1 MKRLLVLALA
11 VTGVLAAGC
20 FVRFGTF
27 IEDTNHF
34 VGLASNL
41 TNVDVVAASVQVDF
55 LSSSG
60 TIVDTENVS
69 PCTRTLQK
77 QMNSPV
83 EATAPSSINARTTKE
98 TVRPLTFGHKT
109 VADLD
114 VDEHTIAI
122 TTSADEKT
130 TDITGTIH
138 ANEDLENVHVCAA
151 LFDND
156 GNVIAVGRDFST
168 TPGDI
173 DDNHTGTFD
182 VSVDTSDIDVGDID
196 QYELWFDAI
205 AHNDVTAPVVVGP
218 NDVSEAVHNSGELSP
233 TASVAAG
240 DFTTPDNAFSN
251 NNVYATVSDVDGTT
265 KSEVYRD
272 YNIDDE
278 VPDDSDIDGI
288 AVRVDWFLDAVGTS
302 GQIKVELSWDGGTTW
317 TSAKSNADRSTDV
330 AHTVTLGGSSDK
342 WGHNWDTD
350 ELTNAN
356 FRVRIT
362 AQTSAG
368 DIRDFSFDW
377 IPVTV
382 YYTEN

>member
-1 MKRLLVLALA
+1 MKRLLVLVLA
-11 VTGVLAAGC
+11 VTGILAAGC
-20 FVRFGTF
+20 IVRFGIF
-27 IEDTNHF
+27 NEDTNHF

-55 LSSSG
+55 LNSSG
-60 TIVDTENVS
+60 TIVYTENVS

-83 EATAPSSINARTTKE
+83 EATAPSSINASTTKE

-114 VDEHTIAI
+114 VDEDNIAI
-122 TTSADEKT
+122 TTTADEDET
-130 TDITGTIH
+130 HITGSID
-138 ANEDLENVHVCAA
+138 ANEDLGNVHVCAA

-156 GNVIAVGRDFST
+156 GNVIAVGHDFST
-168 TPGDI
+168 TLDVI
-173 DDNHTGTFD
+173 DEDDTGTFD

-218 NDVSEAVHNSGELSP
+218 NDVSEAVHNTGTLSP
-233 TASVAAG
+233 TVSVGA
-240 DFTTPDNAFSN
+240 DFTTPNNAFSN
-251 NNVYATVSDVDGTT
+251 NNEYATVNDVDGTT

-272 YNIDDE
+272 YNIDDA
-278 VPDDSDIDGI
+278 VPDGADIQGI

-317 TSAKSNADRSTDV
+317 STAKTNADRSTD
-330 AHTVTLGGSSDK
+330 ADHTVTLGGSSDD
-342 WGHNWDTD
+342 WGRNWDTD

-356 FRVRIT
+356 FWLKIK
-362 AQTSAG
+362 AETSAG
-368 DIRDFSFDW
+368 DSRDFSFDW

-382 YYTEN
+382 YYIEN

>member
-27 IEDTNHF
+27 NDDSNHF

-55 LSSSG
+55 LNSSG

-114 VDEHTIAI
+114 VDEDTIAI
-122 TTSADEKT
+122 TTSADEDT
-130 TDITGTIH
+130 TDITGSID

-156 GNVIAVGRDFST
+156 GNVIAVGHDFST

-205 AHNDVTAPVVVGP
+205 AGNDVTAPVVVGP
-218 NDVSEAVHNSGELSP
+218 NGAESAVHNTGLLSP
-233 TASVAAG
+233 GAAAAVG
-240 DFTTPDNAFSN
+240 DFVNPDNALTSN
-251 NNVYATVSDVDGTT
+251 DVYATAVTT
-265 KSEVYRD
+265 GGAAKTHVFID
-272 YNIDDE
+272 YPLDAADIPNSANIE
-278 VPDDSDIDGI
+278 GI
-288 AVRVDWFLDAVGTS
+288 GVRVDWKIDATGDNS
-302 GQIKVELSWDGGTTW
+302 LIKVELSWDGGLSWTVAKTSTELSTTEE
-317 TSAKSNADRSTDV
+317 
-330 AHTVTLGGSSDK
+330 TVILGGSSED
-342 WGHNWDTD
+342 WGHNWDVD
-350 ELTNAN
+350 ELTDAN
-356 FRVRIT
+356 FRVKIT
-362 AQTSAG
+362 ADSDAEHT
-368 DIRDFSFDW
+368 FSFDW
-377 IPVTV
+377 IPVTI
-382 YYTEN
+382 YYTQ

>member
-27 IEDTNHF
+27 NDDSNHF

-55 LSSSG
+55 LNSSG

-114 VDEHTIAI
+114 VDEDTIAI
-122 TTSADEKT
+122 TTSADEAET
-130 TDITGTIH
+130 HITGSID

-156 GNVIAVGRDFST
+156 GNVIAVGHDFST

-205 AHNDVTAPVVVGP
+205 AGNDVTAPVVVGP
-218 NDVSEAVHNSGELSP
+218 NGAESAVHNTGLLSP
-233 TASVAAG
+233 GAAAAVG
-240 DFTTPDNAFSN
+240 DFVNPDNALTSN
-251 NNVYATVSDVDGTT
+251 DVYATAVTT
-265 KSEVYRD
+265 GGAAKTHVFID
-272 YNIDDE
+272 YPLDAADIPNSANIE
-278 VPDDSDIDGI
+278 GI
-288 AVRVDWFLDAVGTS
+288 GVRVDWKIEATGNNS
-302 GQIKVELSWDGGTTW
+302 QIKVELSWDAGVSWTAAKTSTELSTTEE
-317 TSAKSNADRSTDV
+317 
-330 AHTVTLGGSSDK
+330 TVILGGSSED
-342 WGHNWDTD
+342 WGHNWDVD
-350 ELTNAN
+350 ELTDAN
-356 FRVRIT
+356 FRVKIT
-362 AQTSAG
+362 ADSDAEHT
-368 DIRDFSFDW
+368 FSFDW
-377 IPVTV
+377 IPVTI
-382 YYTEN
+382 YYTQ

>member
-27 IEDTNHF
+27 NDDSNHF

-55 LSSSG
+55 LNSSG

-114 VDEHTIAI
+114 VDEDTIAI
-122 TTSADEKT
+122 TTSADEAET
-130 TDITGTIH
+130 HITGSID

-156 GNVIAVGRDFST
+156 GNVIAVGHDFST

-205 AHNDVTAPVVVGP
+205 AGNDVTAPVVVGP
-218 NDVSEAVHNSGELSP
+218 NGAESAVHNTGLLSP
-233 TASVAAG
+233 GDAADVG
-240 DFTTPDNAFSN
+240 DFANQDNALTSN
-251 NNVYATVSDVDGTT
+251 DVYATAVTT
-265 KSEVYRD
+265 GGAAKTHVFLD
-272 YNIDDE
+272 YPLDAADIPNSANIE
-278 VPDDSDIDGI
+278 GI
-288 AVRVDWFLDAVGTS
+288 GVRVDWKIDATGDNS
-302 GQIKVELSWDGGTTW
+302 LIKVELSWDGGLSWTVAKTSTELSTTEE
-317 TSAKSNADRSTDV
+317 
-330 AHTVTLGGSSDK
+330 TVILGGSSED
-342 WGHNWDTD
+342 WGHNWDVD
-350 ELTNAN
+350 ELTDAN
-356 FRVRIT
+356 FRVKIT
-362 AQTSAG
+362 ADSDAEHA
-368 DIRDFSFDW
+368 FSFDW
-377 IPVTV
+377 IPVTI
-382 YYTEN
+382 YYTQ